1 MPPSQEFASWRDVMD
16 WDVANWSGAVPFWQ
30 QHSRLSLDGARVL
43 ELGAHRGGLSLYAA
57 ARGADVVCSD
67 IESPERPASPLHV
80 KYGVGERITYRA
92 IDATA
97 IDFPDATFDLV
108 LFKSV
113 LRGLGQWSTAQ
124 ARTMAEIARVLKPGG
139 ELWFAEN
146 LRAGWLH
153 MVSRRYF
160 LKRAWHYPTFDEFQ
174 GTCDV
179 FDRVSTKRYGVLATF
194 GRKHAIQDV
203 LARVDAVID
212 PVAPVRW
219 KYILFGVA
227 TRGVDRA

>member
-1 MPPSQEFASWRDVMD
+1 MD
-16 WDVANWSGAVPFWQ
+16 WDVANWSGAVQFWQ
-30 QHSRLSLDGARVL
+30 QHSAVSLQGARVL

-67 IESPERPASPLHV
+67 IESPERPASPLHTQ
-80 KYGVGERITYRA
+80 YGLEDRITYQA
-92 IDATA
+92 INATA

-113 LRGLGQWSTAQ
+113 LGGLGQWSEAQ
-124 ARTMAEIARVLKPGG
+124 ATTMAEIARVLKPGG

-160 LKRAWHYPTFDEFQ
+160 LKRAWHYPTFDEFI

-179 FDRVSTKRYGVLATF
+179 FDRVETKRYGLLATF

-212 PVAPVRW
+212 PVAPQRW

-227 TRGVDRA
+227 TRGQ